1 MVCGKKLRVVNSL
14 GNDAVCQCIPS
25 GKLVLLHCEEEC
37 TLQVGQLCLEW
48 NWCRKRLKR
57 GRGRRHTDSRH
68 VAFSWTVLLQP
79 PCLPQ
84 MLWDSRGKKNVS
96 YDQRHDQRSRSGKKQ
111 SAHEDV
117 VNMALSSMSLFNR
130 IWWGFKTLMVKATSQ
145 VLFWDSFNYHLKAF
159 TVWITTNWKILQEFW
174 KISLQ

>member
-1 MVCGKKLRVVNSL
+1 MQCVSTFPLGSLFCYTVKRNASCRLDNCAWNETGAGKNFEKR
-14 GNDAVCQCIPS
+14 Q
-25 GKLVLLHCEEEC
+25 
-37 TLQVGQLCLEW
+37 
-48 NWCRKRLKR
+48 RKKT
-57 GRGRRHTDSRH
+57 HWSRH
-68 VAFSWTVLLQP
+68 VAFSWTVLLQR

-96 YDQRHDQRSRSGKKQ
+96 YDQQHDQRSHSGKKQ
-111 SAHEDV
+111 SACEDV
-117 VNMALSSMSLFNR
+117 VNMALSSISLFNR